1 MSEPERSFT
10 PCLDENHPI
19 SDTNGL
25 ANISPE
31 PQDEEAASD
40 SLPLQNEPEQPEQS
54 SPSKSITCAIPIEGV
69 SDISDEEDEQ
79 LRKEP
84 PKKDSKS
91 SNFKKITKNTRE
103 RNYRDKITKKPFQHS
118 TRSPVRR
125 KSPARAPFRRFDN
138 KKKELPRYSVRHV
151 ISDKRHRST
160 SRSRS
165 RTPKR
170 RRSGSRSVSPN
181 FRQKYS
187 NAADR
192 SGGRRAAKS
201 PGYSRYRTRS
211 NNRKRS
217 VSPSHS
223 RSFSISP
230 PRLRH
235 KSVTPEA
242 EYPLSRRSRS
252 RSKQKLRKKS
262 HDRNVKKKKPK
273 VKETKKHKRSNDR
286 SRYLMFFLNYSM
298 NILK

>member
-25 ANISPE
+25 ADNISPE
-31 PQDEEAASD
+31 PQDEAQ
-40 SLPLQNEPEQPEQS
+40 PLQKEEQPEQS

-118 TRSPVRR
+118 ARSPINRR

-138 KKKELPRYSVRHV
+138 KKRELPRYSVRHV

-160 SRSRS
+160 SRSRSRSRS

-187 NAADR
+187 NT
-192 SGGRRAAKS
+192 GGRRAARSKS
-201 PGYSRYRTRS
+201 PGYSRYRTPTRS
-211 NNRKRS
+211 TTNNRKRS

-252 RSKQKLRKKS
+252 RSKQKVRKKS
-262 HDRNVKKKKPK
+262 HDRSVKKKKPK
-273 VKETKKHKRSNDR
+273 LKETKKHKRSNDR
-286 SRYLMFFLNYSM
+286 SRYNSFCYQLCIF
-298 NILK
+298 